1 MPIHCM
7 YRRVH
12 GQFRWVGAA
21 HSLLYECDENVS
33 AVFGEVALSGQVCE
47 CQNWSVHLMNWL
59 EALVFTLRER
69 RILQSVMRDTHASH
83 DAPSGAQPAPG
94 SHSAAGQ
101 CALPHTPAAPPHLRG
116 EVSQQTTHTLVT
128 NNTFSDIHC
137 KFCSCRVSDPELETY
152 LVSLPLLPSALGMRS
167 PSNTRPP

>member
-1 MPIHCM
+1 MQDFGPGGSEKRVGSAECVESSNGEIPIYLHA
-7 YRRVH
+7 YTRI
-12 GQFRWVGAA
+12 GESTASSDGWVGAA
-21 HSLLYECDENVS
+21 HSLLYECDENIS
-33 AVFGEVALSGQVCE
+33 AVFGEVALSGEVCE
-47 CQNWSVHLMNWL
+47 CQNWTIHLMNWL

-116 EVSQQTTHTLVT
+116 EMSQQTTPTLVT
-128 NNTFSDIHC
+128 N
-137 KFCSCRVSDPELETY
+137 TY
-152 LVSLPLLPSALGMRS
+152 IL
-167 PSNTRPP
+167 